1 VFYMPGAQQGAS
13 ENAVRTNFAE
23 PCQGEVRSKA
33 LLGGWVNKGKKKAG
47 A

>member
-1 VFYMPGAQQGAS
+1 MRATSSPQV
-13 ENAVRTNFAE
+13 NFGE
-23 PCQGEVRSKA
+23 LRQGEVRSKA